1 VNALKVIKEK
11 MNLSLFVYD
20 RTCSQVHQHRGYLYP
35 QFSVNAFIARLENL
49 EHSEGSALTPQFF
62 PRVFAEG
69 KKAVCK
75 QKGWSEAEE
84 KGCGESFYLPPFM
97 LNHGTKRIS

>member
-1 VNALKVIKEK
+1 MIHL
-11 MNLSLFVYD
+11 NLNLTQSYKKSSIFLTHTQTAPV
-20 RTCSQVHQHRGYLYP
+20 TNYLDLRP
-35 QFSVNAFIARLENL
+35 APINI
-49 EHSEGSALTPQFF
+49 FF

-84 KGCGESFYLPPFM
+84 KGYSES
-97 LNHGTKRIS
+97 RRAR